1 MATTIVTK
9 SGSGAPAA
17 SDLVAGELAVDL
29 TNKRLYTEDSS
40 AAIIELGT
48 NPSGNVTFGDNG
60 KAIFGAGSNLQIYHD
75 GSHARL
81 REITGDFRIQTTS
94 SGVNALVAKQNAE
107 VEITYAGATKL
118 ATTST
123 GIDVTGTATMDG
135 LTVVG
140 ETTSSNGT
148 YGTKLTYSN
157 SQQSGIIDTF
167 GNHNL
172 EFRTN
177 NDRAMNIAAN
187 GDISFYEDTGT
198 TPKLV
203 WDASAEMLTTSGL
216 TVDGAADATVRV
228 EATSGND
235 ASLFLTE
242 AGTGNVGAQLVYD
255 GGDNKLH
262 FKVGNNTDLTRMVI
276 ERDTGNVGIGTSSPS
291 SSAGWGTLLEVS
303 GATNAGIKLTETD
316 TTNGDY
322 SLGVTAG
329 TFRIWDETA
338 SAFRLTL
345 DGSGNVG
352 IGTSTP
358 STSLDVV
365 RAGVQPLRLQSTSG
379 TEVAI
384 NMVNTGGNV
393 QLEAHS
399 GNFNIDADAV
409 GIGTSS
415 PASALE
421 VNGDIG
427 IGRVSGGY
435 TFRETVGGNERAS
448 LKSNANNELLFSV
461 SASTEAMRI
470 DSSGNLLVSKTASDG
485 GVAGHELRA
494 GSFAIHTRDNG
505 PALYARRIGSGTN
518 DEGSIQVFENADGE
532 VGSIGSNGG
541 ALYISSPYGTDSGI
555 RFASSLIAPSTT
567 TGANRD
573 AAIDLG
579 YSSSRFKDLH
589 LSGRAYINDG
599 IKIDSGSG
607 IYFGQDGNAANKL
620 DDYEEGT
627 WTVTSGIGL
636 TITTAVYTKVGRVVH
651 LIADITFASGSS
663 SSADATLTLPFSN
676 FTTYSSGSLNY
687 TTHSGTPAISVA
699 GDSLKFREAVGGA
712 TLSYNA
718 VSGHRFIFHATYF
731 AA

>member
-60 KAIFGAGSNLQIYHD
+60 KAIFGDGSDLQIYHD

-470 DSSGNLLVSKTASDG
+470 DSSGNLLVGKTTQGTSTIGAELGSTGWVAASRDGNTAAFLNRSTSDG
-485 GVAGHELRA
+485 EIVRL
-494 GSFAIHTRDNG
+494 TKD
-505 PALYARRIGSGTN
+505 GT
-518 DEGSIQVFENADGE
+518 S
-532 VGSIGSNGG
+532 VGSIGTVVDF
-541 ALYISSPYGTDSGI
+541 LTIGTGDSGLL
-555 RFASSLIAPSTT
+555 FNSSDDAVQPWNLTT
-567 TGANRD
+567 NAARD

-579 YSSSRFKDLH
+579 RSSHRFKDLH

-599 IKIDSGSG
+599 VKIDSGSG